1 MKTKVQL
8 VEFNTGKIGAR
19 FFDFNPFSFGWWYLY
34 HGKSGK
40 SGNTVGIAKLG
51 YFAEDGIQ
59 FENHLLALAAKQQ
72 FSSQQKSTLKVV
84 KEY

>member
-1 MKTKVQL
+1 MKTKVRL

-34 HGKSGK
+34 QRK
-40 SGNTVGIAKLG
+40 SGNTAGIAKLG

-59 FENHLLALAAKQQ
+59 FENHMEALAARQQ
-72 FSSQQKSTLKVV
+72 FSRQQKSTLKVV